1 MQKAKKERLN
11 RRAAKQLSRLVLF
24 ICGEV
29 LILLLQRL
37 LWITFCY
44 NPAGNCFG
52 IINPVPNRS
61 VFAL

>member
-1 MQKAKKERLN
+1 M
-11 RRAAKQLSRLVLF
+11 LSRLVLF
-24 ICGEV
+24 LCGEV

-44 NPAGNCFG
+44 NPAGNYFG